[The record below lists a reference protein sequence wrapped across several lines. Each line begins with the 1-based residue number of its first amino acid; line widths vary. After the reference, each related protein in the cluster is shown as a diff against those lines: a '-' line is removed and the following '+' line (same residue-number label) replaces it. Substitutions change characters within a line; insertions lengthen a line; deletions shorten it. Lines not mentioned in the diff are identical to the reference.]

1 MWVWSLGLEDPLENR
16 MATQSGIL
24 AWKIPWIEEPGELQ
38 SMGLQSQKQLSTITV
53 IIWGTF
59 QITTIRALNHSLLI
73 SYSSP
78 PIQWTSAGM
87 CKAWRWIQT
96 HSYLRVIYRGQA
108 FPWISTQ
115 SVQYV
120 LTLPN
125 TSSYTGNFFNNQR
138 LNVAKLGLIF
148 QVWTH

>member
-1 MWVWSLGLEDPLENR
+1 MWVWSLGQEDPLENR

-24 AWKIPWIEEPGELQ
+24 AWKIPWIRGAWWATVHGTAESEATEHSNGDNLRY
-38 SMGLQSQKQLSTITV
+38 LSNTA
-53 IIWGTF
+53 
-59 QITTIRALNHSLLI
+59 IRALNHSLLI

-115 SVQYV
+115 SVQHV
-120 LTLPN
+120 LTLQN